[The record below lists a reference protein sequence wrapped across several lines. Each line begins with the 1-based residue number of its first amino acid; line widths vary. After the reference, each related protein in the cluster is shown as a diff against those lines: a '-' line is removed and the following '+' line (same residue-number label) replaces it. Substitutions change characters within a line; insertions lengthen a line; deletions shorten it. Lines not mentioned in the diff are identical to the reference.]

1 MLYASYVYESGRYL
15 QRVFSG
21 KKSVCSGCLYTTRGE
36 EKALDIIA
44 S

>member
-15 QRVFSG
+15 QRVLV
-21 KKSVCSGCLYTTRGE
+21 KKNVCSRCLYTPRGE
-36 EKALDIIA
+36 EKPLDIIV